1 MLMSA
6 QYREETLELVGK
18 FLDRGP
24 YAVQKFLDV
33 GILPYIRQLLTTPSR
48 DYKYIMVLIWAK
60 VCISSYKGGEVYTI
74 YNVLNIW
81 VRSCS
86 EGLKWYC

>member
-33 GILPYIRQLLTTPSR
+33 GILPYIKQLITSPSR
-48 DYKYIMVLIWAK
+48 DYTPYKYIMVLIWAK
-60 VCISSYKGGEVYTI
+60 VGA
-74 YNVLNIW
+74 
-81 VRSCS
+81 
-86 EGLKWYC
+86 

>member
-24 YAVQKFLDV
+24 KAVQKFLDV
-33 GILPYIRQLLTTPSR
+33 GILPYIKQLLHATQR
-48 DYKYIMVLIWAK
+48 EYKYIMVLIWAK
-60 VCISSYKGGEVYTI
+60 VSTIIVRVQCIDNRFSVSLSG
-74 YNVLNIW
+74 
-81 VRSCS
+81 
-86 EGLKWYC
+86 

>member
-1 MLMSA
+1 MLFQMLMSA
-6 QYREETLELVGK
+6 QYRTETLELVGK

-60 VCISSYKGGEVYTI
+60 VCLVLMTFVIFLNFNLQNDEVFI
-74 YNVLNIW
+74 QLNP
-81 VRSCS
+81 
-86 EGLKWYC
+86 